1 VPPLARAWAVLRAA
15 RPDAGDRRFLGEAGP
30 WTLPRVSVSRIDR
43 YLKCPFQFFASEVLA
58 LEEEPEDAD
67 LPPPWERGRFL
78 HAIFETFF
86 SEWQRRGR
94 GAITA
99 ADLPE
104 ARAVLEAIGER
115 ALATLPAH
123 EAGLER
129 SRLFGSAASAGIV
142 DRVLSMEAER
152 PALVERRLVEFELDS
167 AFEFRAPGD
176 AGTRPVALRAKV
188 DRVDLLAG
196 GSYRVID
203 YKSRLVPDPR
213 RSVQLQVYTSAIAQQ
228 LARSGDVRQPAEA
241 FYLSLEG
248 ELPLKALR
256 PARGEALDD
265 VLRAAEQR
273 MVQALD
279 DIAAGRFP
287 ARPTPRSL
295 CGQCPFDSVCRKAFV
310 DPDDA

>member
-1 VPPLARAWAVLRAA
+1 
-15 RPDAGDRRFLGEAGP
+15 
-30 WTLPRVSVSRIDR
+30 
-43 YLKCPFQFFASEVLA
+43 
-58 LEEEPEDAD
+58 
-67 LPPPWERGRFL
+67 
-78 HAIFETFF
+78 
-86 SEWQRRGR
+86 
-94 GAITA
+94 
-99 ADLPE
+99 
-104 ARAVLEAIGER
+104 
-115 ALATLPAH
+115 
-123 EAGLER
+123 
-129 SRLFGSAASAGIV
+129 
-142 DRVLSMEAER
+142 
-152 PALVERRLVEFELDS
+152 
-167 AFEFRAPGD
+167 
-176 AGTRPVALRAKV
+176 VALRAKV